1 MPTKKLTGA
10 PLDPPEREDSPP
22 EGGEKATSRKINVV
36 REAMRLGLDLS
47 ALRLDQFAPQDGG
60 HVGTN
65 GVPLGTEDVRRKA
78 LETLH
83 LLDEYNRVKL
93 APSKASL
100 GKQDDLFEG
109 IESLDD
115 FISALDTSK
124 DKGGEKKT
132 EPTQKFRR
140 EELADRISELLSEP
154 QVYQLLRQSLT
165 KETERFVAVQPLLS
179 RLHKLRQVQDI
190 AFERI
195 HTLSLESKRTHGKIV
210 GSVQTAIEKLSRL
223 SKEADEEE
231 NRLEE
236 EASPLEKGWIASQ
249 RLLEYKQQMKK
260 DRFVMTPSRR
270 AILDEMIAKLGS
282 KGRVLLLGSNGT
294 GKTELAAKALKL
306 TSNGY
311 HLVPWQEATT
321 GQDIFG
327 RQEIRRQ
334 NGHVESGLRP
344 GPMTRAIEAKGDEP
358 AGVLHD
364 ELNLGSL
371 RTIYL
376 LKKLWNSR
384 PGQEVDVPVLDEKR
398 MLPLNYAEVYTAN
411 PKDERTSNREE
422 FDAGITRVLGGMNV
436 PFLAQNEQE
445 QIILAKLIDE
455 NGVLHLSKSEA
466 QTIRELVAAAVMTQ
480 QCFDRAFAD
489 LGDEALG
496 EIKKMTGI
504 SDLRLT
510 KKFLDPGRLMEMFD
524 TYEQKRAEGMSVA
537 DYLSGELKKFLAEFE
552 VEEER
557 NIAIAILKLKGV
569 IAADST
575 ATEPHVQVLKKP
587 GEKPY
592 LLPSELA
599 FVVSCD
605 DELDDSDI
613 EFDQPEISIED
624 VLATDGAELL
634 EFLNKGSPDGIRA
647 KTRRGVA
654 EALGTSQK
662 TIDRA
667 RQIMLE
673 KCGEGHF
680 YGPSELEKTFP
691 GMKID
696 LKDVPTLPSESE
708 IQRHAALG
716 QALRLRISKAP
727 DGSKLTMQKMHQLL
741 QDEFT
746 KSKDGKVLYSAED
759 EWKLKST
766 FFTEEVPEL
775 AWGFTSD
782 EVLPNSTGKN
792 HLQQTQLIAEYAKST
807 LFKSE
812 QMPQEYREAMAE
824 LTAQQNEI
832 QQLMSSDWKAAADRL
847 ANLKINKLMRAT
859 PVETLCDLL
868 VTFRNSDPKK
878 RKRLLEKK
886 LTWTAT
892 QSSDGFLVFVGRF
905 APDGVYVND
914 WSPDYSH
921 DDLGVVLARK
931 FPRALRT

>member
-1 MPTKKLTGA
+1 MPTKKLAGL
-10 PLDPPEREDSPP
+10 PQDPPEREDSAV
-22 EGGEKATSRKINVV
+22 EGGSDRTSKKISLV

-47 ALRLDQFAPQDGG
+47 ALRLDQFAPRDGE
-60 HVGTN
+60 HAGTN
-65 GVPLGTEDVRRKA
+65 GAPLGTEEIRRRA

-93 APSKASL
+93 EPSKASL
-100 GKQDDLFEG
+100 GTKDDLLEG
-109 IESLDD
+109 VESLDD
-115 FISALDTSK
+115 FLAALDTSK
-124 DKGGEKKT
+124 EKGGEKKA
-132 EPTQKFRR
+132 EPQEKYRR
-140 EELADRISELLSEP
+140 EELAGRIKELLSEP

-179 RLHKLRQVQDI
+179 RLHKLRQVQEI

-195 HTLSLESKRTHGKIV
+195 HTLSLESKRQHGKIV
-210 GSVQTAIEKLSRL
+210 GSVQTTIEKLSRL
-223 SKEADEEE
+223 SREAEEE
-231 NRLEE
+231 ELRLEE

-249 RLLEYKQQMKK
+249 RLLEYKQQLKK

-270 AILDEMIAKLGS
+270 AILDDMIAKLGS

-306 TSNGY
+306 VSNGY

-344 GPMTRAIEAKGDEP
+344 GPMTRAIEAKGNEP

-466 QTIRELVAAAVMTQ
+466 QTIRELVASAVMTQ

-489 LGDEALG
+489 LGDEALA
-496 EIKKMTGI
+496 EIKSMTGI

-524 TYEQKRAEGMSVA
+524 TYEQKRAEGMNVA
-537 DYLSGELKKFLAEFE
+537 DYLSAELKRFFAEFE

-557 NIAIAILKLKGV
+557 NIALAILKLKGV
-569 IAADST
+569 LTADST
-575 ATEPHVQVLKKP
+575 AVEPHVQVMSKP

-613 EFDQPEISIED
+613 EFDQPEVSVED
-624 VLATDGAELL
+624 VIATDGAELL
-634 EFLNKGSPDGIRA
+634 ELLNTGRSTVIKAAPIKR
-647 KTRRGVA
+647 
-654 EALGTSQK
+654 LLQSQK
-662 TIDRA
+662 AIDRA
-667 RQIMLE
+667 RQMMLE
-673 KCGEGHF
+673 KCGDGHF
-680 YGPSELEKTFP
+680 YGPEELMKAFP
-691 GMKID
+691 G
-696 LKDVPTLPSESE
+696 LKLNPKDIPELPPDEE
-708 IQRHAALG
+708 IERHAA
-716 QALRLRISKAP
+716 QKHTLRLRVSNAP
-727 DGSKLTMQKMHQLL
+727 DGSKLTIPKMREVLL
-741 QDEFT
+741 QEFARNN
-746 KSKDGKVLYSAED
+746 DGEVLYNPDAD
-759 EWKLKST
+759 WKRNST
-766 FFTEEVPEL
+766 FYTDEVPEL
-775 AWGFTSD
+775 AWAFTSD
-782 EVLPNSTGKN
+782 DVLANSTSKN
-792 HLQQTQLIAEYAKST
+792 HLQQTQLLAEYAKTT
-807 LFKSE
+807 LFKKGQLPPE
-812 QMPQEYREAMAE
+812 YQEAIRELE
-824 LTAQQNEI
+824 AQQAEI
-832 QQLMSSDWKAAADRL
+832 QRLMVSDWKAAADRL
-847 ANLKINKLMRAT
+847 AKLKINTLMRGNPA
-859 PVETLCDLL
+859 ETVQDML
-868 VTFRNSDPKK
+868 VTFMNSDPAK
-878 RKRLLEKK
+878 RKRLLKK
-886 LTWTAT
+886 MWTWTAT
-892 QSSDGFLVFVGRF
+892 QSSDGHLVRVGDFGR
-905 APDGVYVND
+905 DGVLVND
-914 WSPDYSH
+914 DQPGRSDGG
-921 DDLGVVLARK
+921 LGVVLSRK
-931 FPRALRT
+931 FPRTLRT

>member
-1 MPTKKLTGA
+1 MPTKKLTGT
-10 PLDPPEREDSPP
+10 PQDPPEREGSAV
-22 EGGEKATSRKINVV
+22 EGGKGGTSKKISLV

-47 ALRLDQFAPQDGG
+47 ALRLDQFVPEDHERAE
-60 HVGTN
+60 TN
-65 GVPLGTEDVRRKA
+65 GAPLGTEEIRRRA

-83 LLDEYNRVKL
+83 LLDEYNRVKQE
-93 APSKASL
+93 PSKASL
-100 GKQDDLFEG
+100 GKKDDLLEG
-109 IESLDD
+109 VESLDD
-115 FISALDTSK
+115 FLAALDTSK
-124 DKGGEKKT
+124 ERGSEKKA
-132 EPTQKFRR
+132 EPKEKFRR
-140 EELADRISELLSEP
+140 EELAGRIKELLSEP

-165 KETERFVAVQPLLS
+165 KETERFTAVQPLLS
-179 RLHKLRQVQDI
+179 RLHKLRQVQEI

-195 HTLSLESKRTHGKIV
+195 HTLSLESKRQHGKIV
-210 GSVQTAIEKLSRL
+210 GSVQTTIEKLSRL
-223 SKEADEEE
+223 NREAEEE
-231 NRLEE
+231 ERRLEE
-236 EASPLEKGWIASQ
+236 EATPLEKGWIASQ
-249 RLLEYKQQMKK
+249 RLLEYKQQLKK

-270 AILDEMIAKLGS
+270 VILDDMIAKLGS

-294 GKTELAAKALKL
+294 GKTELGAKALKL
-306 TSNGY
+306 VSNGY

-344 GPMTRAIEAKGDEP
+344 GPMTRAIEAKGNEP

-436 PFLAQNEQE
+436 PFLAQDEQE

-455 NGVLHLSKSEA
+455 NGVLHLSRSEA

-489 LGDEALG
+489 LGDEALA
-496 EIKKMTGI
+496 EIKSMTGI

-524 TYEQKRAEGMSVA
+524 TFEQKRAEGMSVA
-537 DYLSGELKKFLAEFE
+537 DYLSAELKRFLAEFE

-569 IAADST
+569 ITAAST
-575 ATEPHVQVLKKP
+575 AAEPHVQVISKL

-613 EFDQPEISIED
+613 EFDQPGVSVED
-624 VLATDGAELL
+624 VIATDGAELL
-634 EFLNKGSPDGIRA
+634 ELLNTGHPGLVQATTRRRA
-647 KTRRGVA
+647 KEV
-654 EALGTSQK
+654 LGGSQAME
-662 TIDRA
+662 RA
-667 RQIMLE
+667 RRIMLE

-680 YGPSELEKTFP
+680 YGPDELTKAFP
-691 GMKID
+691 GLKLNAKDIPD
-696 LKDVPTLPSESE
+696 LPPEEE
-708 IQRHAALG
+708 IERHAA
-716 QALRLRISKAP
+716 QKHTLRLRVSKVP
-727 DGSKLTMQKMHQLL
+727 DGSKFTIPKMREIL
-741 QDEFT
+741 QEQF
-746 KSKDGKVLYSAED
+746 KRNNDGEVLYNPDAD
-759 EWKLKST
+759 WKRSST
-766 FFTEEVPEL
+766 FYTDEVPEL
-775 AWGFTSD
+775 AWAFTSD
-782 EVLPNSTGKN
+782 EVLPNSTSKN
-792 HLQQTQLIAEYAKST
+792 HLQQTQLLAEYAKTT
-807 LFKSE
+807 LFKKGQLPPE
-812 QMPQEYREAMAE
+812 YQEAIQE
-824 LTAQQNEI
+824 LEAQQNEI
-832 QQLMSSDWKAAADRL
+832 QRLMGSDWKAAAGKL
-847 ANLKINKLMRAT
+847 AKLKINKLMRGNPA
-859 PVETLCDLL
+859 ETVQDIL
-868 VTFRNSDPKK
+868 VTFMNSDPAG
-878 RKRLLEKK
+878 RKRILERMW
-886 LTWTAT
+886 TWTAT
-892 QSSDGFLVFVGRF
+892 QSSVGYLVDVGVFVR
-905 APDGVYVND
+905 DGVSVGGD
-914 WSPDYSH
+914 RPGFSDGG
-921 DDLGVVLARK
+921 LGVVLSRK
-931 FPRALRT
+931 FPRTLRT

>member
-1 MPTKKLTGA
+1 MPTKKLIGA
-10 PLDPPEREDSPP
+10 PQDPPDREDTLA
-22 EGGEKATSRKINVV
+22 EGGKSETSSNISIV
-36 REAMRLGLDLS
+36 REAMRLGFDLS
-47 ALRLDQFAPQDGG
+47 ALRLDQFAPEKGE
-60 HVGTN
+60 HSSTN
-65 GVPLGTEDVRRKA
+65 GAPLGTEEIRRKA

-93 APSKASL
+93 QPSKASL
-100 GKQDDLFEG
+100 GKTDDLQG
-109 IESLDD
+109 IDSLDD
-115 FISALDTSK
+115 FISALDRRGKS
-124 DKGGEKKT
+124 DEKKA
-132 EPTQKFRR
+132 EPQERFRR
-140 EELADRISELLSEP
+140 EELTGQIKELLSEP
-154 QVYQLLRQSLT
+154 QVYQFLQQSLA
-165 KETERFVAVQPLLS
+165 KEAERFTSVQPLLS
-179 RLHKLRQVQDI
+179 RLHKLRQVQEI

-195 HTLSLESKRTHGKIV
+195 HTLSLESKRQHGKIV

-223 SKEADEEE
+223 NREAEEE
-231 NRLEE
+231 EKRLEDD
-236 EASPLEKGWIASQ
+236 ASPLEKGWIASQ
-249 RLLEYKQQMKK
+249 RLLEYKQQLKN

-270 AILDEMIAKLGS
+270 VILDDMIAKLGS

-294 GKTELAAKALKL
+294 GKTELAAKALRL
-306 TSNGY
+306 VSNGY
-311 HLVPWQEATT
+311 HLVPWQEGTT

-344 GPMTRAIEAKGDEP
+344 GPMTRAIEAKEGEP

-384 PGQEVDVPVLDEKR
+384 PGQEVDVPVLDAKR
-398 MLPLNYAEVYTAN
+398 TLPLNYAEVYTAN

-422 FDAGITRVLGGMNV
+422 FDAGITRVLGGMSV

-466 QTIRELVAAAVMTQ
+466 QAIRELVAAAVMTQ

-489 LGDEALG
+489 LGNEALA
-496 EIKKMTGI
+496 EIKSMTGI

-537 DYLSGELKKFLAEFE
+537 DYLSAELKRFLAEFE

-569 IAADST
+569 ITADST
-575 ATEPHVQVLKKP
+575 ATELHVQVLKKP
-587 GEKPY
+587 GEKPF

-605 DELDDSDI
+605 DELDDSDV
-613 EFDQPEISIED
+613 EFDQQEVSVED
-624 VLATDGAELL
+624 VVATDGAELL
-634 EFLNKGSPDGIRA
+634 ELLNQGSPDAIRV

-654 EALGTSQK
+654 ETLGTSQK
-662 TIDRA
+662 AIDRA

-680 YGPSELEKTFP
+680 YGITELEKTCP
-691 GMKID
+691 NMKIN
-696 LKDVPTLPSESE
+696 LKDIPALPPEGE
-708 IQRHAALG
+708 IERHAALG
-716 QALRLRISKAP
+716 HTLRLRISKAP
-727 DGSKLTMQKMHQLL
+727 DNSKLTMQKMHQLL
-741 QDEFT
+741 QDEFN

-766 FFTEEVPEL
+766 FFTDEVPEL
-775 AWGFTSD
+775 AWAFTSD

-792 HLQQTQLIAEYAKST
+792 HLQQTQFLAEYAKTT
-807 LFKSE
+807 LFKGG
-812 QMPQEYREAMAE
+812 QLPQEYSEALQE
-824 LTAQQNEI
+824 LTAQQAEI
-832 QQLMSSDWKAAADRL
+832 QQLMSSDWKAAANRL
-847 ANLKINKLMRAT
+847 ANLKINKLMRAS
-859 PVETLCDLL
+859 PVETLSDLL

-892 QSSDGFLVFVGRF
+892 QSSVGVLVSVGYF
-905 APDGVYVND
+905 APDGVSVD
-914 WSPDYSH
+914 GWDPDGS
-921 DDLGVVLARK
+921 DGDLGVVLARK
-931 FPRALRT
+931 FPGTLRT